1 MIEIPMRTH
10 GSLIM
15 NGVELLKTSPDVRLL
30 DLPKGSTPRAV
41 IKIPNVAGQTDDGVW
56 LLFPVD
62 QSIRQNIHKLLVSI
76 F

>member
-1 MIEIPMRTH
+1 MRTH

-15 NGVELLKTSPDVRLL
+15 NGVELLKTPHDVRLL
-30 DLPKGSTPRAV
+30 DLPKGCTHQAV

-62 QSIRQNIHKLLVSI
+62 QSIRQNIHKLLVGI
-76 F
+76 L